1 MLCMYI
7 GGAVNMLD
15 IPGEGNRVFKE
26 FKASL
31 EKKSDGLES
40 LSIGPIKSCVILIN
54 GINLYLSRLLLR
66 ECIKRTNGFCK
77 TYRVILH
84 KVGIEIISKICFFHL
99 SFSSS

>member
-1 MLCMYI
+1 MK
-7 GGAVNMLD
+7 MLD

-66 ECIKRTNGFCK
+66 ECIKRTNGFNE
-77 TYRVILH
+77 TYKVILN
-84 KVGIEIISKICFFHL
+84 KVGIKIISNGCFFPL
-99 SFSSS
+99 SFTSS